1 MLHLANCAPVLS
13 RPSFCVWATKVM
25 YCLLCSTQ
33 GRLCTTFMFVT
44 CLSGY
49 ETLALVVVMK
59 NTEVNKSS
67 AHTHNWLVEP
77 KVLAI
82 EHT

>member
-1 MLHLANCAPVLS
+1 
-13 RPSFCVWATKVM
+13 M

-33 GRLCTTFMFVT
+33 GRLCATFMFVT

-59 NTEVNKSS
+59 NTEVKKFS
-67 AHTHNWLVEP
+67 AHTRNWLVEP
-77 KVLAI
+77 KVL
-82 EHT
+82 

>member
-1 MLHLANCAPVLS
+1 
-13 RPSFCVWATKVM
+13 M

-59 NTEVNKSS
+59 NTEVS
-67 AHTHNWLVEP
+67 AHTRNCLVEP
-77 KVLAI
+77 KTLLGI
-82 EHT
+82 IMC

>member
-1 MLHLANCAPVLS
+1 
-13 RPSFCVWATKVM
+13 M

-33 GRLCTTFMFVT
+33 GRLCTKFMFVT

-59 NTEVNKSS
+59 NTEVKKSS
-67 AHTHNWLVEP
+67 PHTHNCLVEP
-77 KVLAI
+77 KTLFGI
-82 EHT
+82 IMC

>member
-1 MLHLANCAPVLS
+1 
-13 RPSFCVWATKVM
+13 M

-59 NTEVNKSS
+59 NTEVKKSC
-67 AHTHNWLVEP
+67 NCLVEP
-77 KVLAI
+77 KTLFGI
-82 EHT
+82 IMC

>member
-1 MLHLANCAPVLS
+1 
-13 RPSFCVWATKVM
+13 M

-59 NTEVNKSS
+59 SS
-67 AHTHNWLVEP
+67 VHTRNWVVEP
-77 KVLAI
+77 KVL
-82 EHT
+82 

>member
-1 MLHLANCAPVLS
+1 
-13 RPSFCVWATKVM
+13 M

-33 GRLCTTFMFVT
+33 GRLCATFMFVT
-44 CLSGY
+44 GY

-59 NTEVNKSS
+59 NTEVKKSS
-67 AHTHNWLVEP
+67 AHTRNWLVEP
-77 KVLAI
+77 KVLVI